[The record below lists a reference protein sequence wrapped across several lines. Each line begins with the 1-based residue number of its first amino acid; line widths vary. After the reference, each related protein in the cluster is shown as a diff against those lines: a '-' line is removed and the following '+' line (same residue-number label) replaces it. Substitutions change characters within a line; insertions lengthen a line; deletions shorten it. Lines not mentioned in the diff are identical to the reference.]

1 MCVEEL
7 GIKKNECVLKKN
19 RRFFRVLT
27 RFSSRTMQ
35 TTNIFHF
42 KKFHIMKKNILILLY
57 SFVLVAIYSCSPK
70 TIVSDKTTITPQVPS
85 FYKAYE
91 KYFPIGAAIN
101 PSMDLTSEARRT
113 FAAYH
118 YNSVTAENQFKPR
131 FLQPKEGQWK
141 WAPADSVA
149 DFARANKMKIRG
161 HALVWYQSTPQWMV
175 LDGDKP
181 ASKELLLKRMKTHI
195 ETVMNRYK
203 NDVYCWDVVN
213 ESISENS
220 LSDSIFRPSDPLFQ
234 ILGEE
239 YVAQAFIMARAA
251 DPKAQ
256 LFYNDFRFS
265 DPVKRKKIYDL
276 LKRLLDRGVPIDG
289 VGFQTHLIP
298 DEETETY
305 LQESIDMFS
314 KLGLKIQ
321 ITELDISVYKFRDP
335 KHPDANKADDAYT
348 DARKQKQSD
357 MFEMVMRVCRR
368 NAGKVTGVTFWG
380 TSDARRNYR
389 TIRIGKMDYPFLF
402 DEFMKPKPA
411 FFRVVNFKK

>member
-1 MCVEEL
+1 MATV
-7 GIKKNECVLKKN
+7 
-19 RRFFRVLT
+19 
-27 RFSSRTMQ
+27 Q
-35 TTNIFHF
+35 
-42 KKFHIMKKNILILLY
+42 
-57 SFVLVAIYSCSPK
+57 SCSQ
-70 TIVSDKTTITPQVPS
+70 KTTLQTNKSSTVPS
-85 FYKAYE
+85 LWQAYKDF
-91 KYFPIGAAIN
+91 FPIGAAIN
-101 PSMDLTSEARRT
+101 PSMDLKTEERRK

-131 FLQPKEGQWK
+131 FLQPKEGVWK
-141 WAPADSVA
+141 WEPADSIA
-149 DFARANKMKIRG
+149 DFARENKMKIRG

-175 LDGDKP
+175 KDGDKP

-195 ETVMNRYK
+195 ETVMSRYK

-220 LSDSIFRPSDPLFQ
+220 LTDSIFRPSDPLFQ

-239 YVAQAFIMARAA
+239 YVAQAFIMARAV

-256 LFYNDFRFS
+256 LYYNDFRFS

-276 LKRLLDRGVPIDG
+276 LKRMLDRGVPIDG
-289 VGFQTHLIP
+289 VGFQTHLVP
-298 DEETETY
+298 DEETEAY

-321 ITELDISVYKFRDP
+321 ITELDVSVYNFRNP
-335 KHPDANKADDAYT
+335 KHPDADKSDDNYT

-402 DEFMKPKPA
+402 DEFMKPKPV
-411 FFRVVNFKK
+411 FYRVVDFKK

>member
-1 MCVEEL
+1 
-7 GIKKNECVLKKN
+7 
-19 RRFFRVLT
+19 
-27 RFSSRTMQ
+27 
-35 TTNIFHF
+35 
-42 KKFHIMKKNILILLY
+42 MKIINSL
-57 SFVLVAIYSCSPK
+57 VLVLLITLTGCSQ
-70 TIVSDKTTITPQVPS
+70 KTTQPATSIKADNVPS
-85 FYKAYE
+85 LFKAYE

-101 PSMDLTSEARRT
+101 PSMDLKTEERRK

-131 FLQPKEGQWK
+131 FLQPKEGLWK
-141 WAPADSVA
+141 WEGADSVA
-149 DFARANKMKIRG
+149 NFARENDMKIRG

-175 LDGDKP
+175 KDGDKP
-181 ASKELLLKRMKTHI
+181 ASKELLLQRMKTHI

-203 NDVYCWDVVN
+203 KDVYCWDVVN

-220 LSDSIFRPSDPLFQ
+220 QSDSIFRPSDPLFQ

-239 YVAQAFIMARAA
+239 YVAQAFIMARAV

-256 LFYNDFRFS
+256 LYYNDFRFS

-298 DEETETY
+298 DEETEAY

-321 ITELDISVYKFRDP
+321 ITELDVSVYKFRDP

-348 DARKQKQSD
+348 DARKQKQAD
-357 MFEMVMRVCRR
+357 MFDMVMRVCRR
-368 NAGKVTGVTFWG
+368 NVGKVTGVTFWG

-402 DEFMKPKPA
+402 DEFMKPKPM
-411 FFRVVNFKK
+411 FYKIVDFKK